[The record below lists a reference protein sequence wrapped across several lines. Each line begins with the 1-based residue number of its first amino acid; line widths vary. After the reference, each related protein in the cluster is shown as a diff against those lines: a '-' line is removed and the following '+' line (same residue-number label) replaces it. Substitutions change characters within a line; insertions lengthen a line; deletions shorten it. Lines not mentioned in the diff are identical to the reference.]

1 MSNTKTE
8 TEAALCPAAYV
19 TLLNKGLER
28 VVEVSK
34 TSLDLLVA
42 QNAEILAACK
52 KSIDASFP
60 AHSLF
65 DLAGQVFAGQIA
77 LQKNVLDFLI
87 EQNAA
92 LAEAAKSYVHDA
104 GTAKAEIAALL
115 QQSVDQAVSVQ
126 NSALDLAAQQVK
138 AVSETVQNQPEV
150 SGKPVEKVAG
160 SVQRSFETVVS
171 AQKQILTSA
180 AKATKS
186 PAPKSQTKR

>member
-1 MSNTKTE
+1 MSTNTKTE
-8 TEAALCPAAYV
+8 AEAAFCPAAYV

-87 EQNAA
+87 EQNTA
-92 LAEAAKSYVHDA
+92 LAEAAKNYVHDA
-104 GTAKAEIAALL
+104 GKANAEISALL
-115 QQSVDQAVSVQ
+115 QESVDQAVSVQ
-126 NSALDLAAQQVK
+126 NSALDLAAKQPK
-138 AVSETVQNQPEV
+138 AVSDTVKNQPV
-150 SGKPVEKVAG
+150 VAGTPAAKVAD
-160 SVQRSFETVVS
+160 SVQRGFDTVVS
-171 AQKQILTSA
+171 AQKQILPSTPKA
-180 AKATKS
+180 AKSATRK
-186 PAPKSQTKR
+186 A